1 MKRLLSSKY
10 KLAIFSL
17 LLTPL
22 YATPVL
28 AHPGHL
34 SNEAVHGFLHV
45 EHIIALLAIGMAVY
59 LVKAFRGK

>member
-1 MKRLLSSKY
+1 MKSLLTSKY
-10 KLAIFSL
+10 KLAILSL

-22 YATPVL
+22 FSAPAL

-34 SNEAVHGFLHV
+34 SNDAVHGFLHV

-59 LVKAFRGK
+59 LVRVFRGK

>member
-1 MKRLLSSKY
+1 MKSLLTSKY
-10 KLAIFSL
+10 KLAILSL
-17 LLTPL
+17 ILTPL
-22 YATPVL
+22 LSTPAL

-34 SNEAVHGFLHV
+34 SNDAVHGFLHV

>member
-1 MKRLLSSKY
+1 MKSLLRSKY

-22 YATPVL
+22 YAAPVL

-34 SNEAVHGFLHV
+34 SNDAAHSFLHV
-45 EHIIALLAIGMAVY
+45 EHIIALLAIGIAVY
-59 LVKAFRGK
+59 LVRAFRGK